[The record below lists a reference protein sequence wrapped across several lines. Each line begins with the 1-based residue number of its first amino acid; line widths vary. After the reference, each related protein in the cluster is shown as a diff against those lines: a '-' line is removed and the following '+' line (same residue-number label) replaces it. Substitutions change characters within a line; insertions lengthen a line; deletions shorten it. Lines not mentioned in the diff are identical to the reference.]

1 MHPTLKCLEAELTG
15 SLTGLSPAELGATA
29 DGEPGKWC
37 IHQIVCHLLLSYQ
50 TTIDVFE
57 ARIAKGTPTRT
68 KPTLWQRLGQIYI
81 IKLGRFPQGRKAP
94 AAVDPSGPFPL
105 CSVED
110 LIDRI
115 QMELAR
121 FDAVADRAAELFG
134 NFPAITHIV
143 LGPMPVDSWR
153 TFHLIHGRHH
163 IDQILAL
170 RKPQRVRKSVV
181 SEGIFA
187 AGRSKASDSL

>member
-15 SLTGLSPAELGATA
+15 SLTGLSLAELGAVDQA
-29 DGEPGKWC
+29 EPGKWS

-81 IKLGRFPQGRKAP
+81 VNLGRFPRGRMAP
-94 AAVDPSGPFPL
+94 AAVDPSRPFQL

-115 QMELAR
+115 QVELTR

-134 NFPAITHIV
+134 NLPAITHIV

-170 RKPQRVRKSVV
+170 RKPKRVRNGVV
-181 SEGIFA
+181 SDGIFA
-187 AGRSKASDSL
+187 IGRSKASNSL